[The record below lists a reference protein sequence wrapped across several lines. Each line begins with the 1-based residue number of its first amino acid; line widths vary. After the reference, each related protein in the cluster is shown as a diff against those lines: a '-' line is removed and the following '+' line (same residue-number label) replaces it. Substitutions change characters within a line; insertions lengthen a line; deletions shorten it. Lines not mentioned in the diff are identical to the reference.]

1 MDNTFIINIIEKRQ
15 KYFHISFEEAALKFY
30 KAETY
35 KTLQETE
42 NGLWAESA
50 EYIADRYYE
59 EISPIVLEN

>member
-1 MDNTFIINIIEKRQ
+1 MRIIGFSISSLKLNIIEKRQ

-42 NGLWAESA
+42 NGVWAESA
-50 EYIADRYYE
+50 EI
-59 EISPIVLEN
+59 L